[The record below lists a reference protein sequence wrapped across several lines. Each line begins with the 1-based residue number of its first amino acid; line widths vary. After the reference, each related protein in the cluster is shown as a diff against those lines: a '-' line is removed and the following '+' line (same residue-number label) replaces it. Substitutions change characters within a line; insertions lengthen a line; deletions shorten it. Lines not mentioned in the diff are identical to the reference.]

1 LLRAA
6 EAALW
11 WKSKS
16 VSEHREVARMR
27 MFRTVL
33 SQLVDSE
40 DLKALDA
47 DELRDM
53 LAKLDDQVVYGTDEV
68 VSL

>member
-1 LLRAA
+1 MKMSRTLLA
-6 EAALW
+6 
-11 WKSKS
+11 
-16 VSEHREVARMR
+16 
-27 MFRTVL
+27 
-33 SQLVDSE
+33 QLVDSE

-53 LAKLDDQVVYGTDEV
+53 LSKLDDEVVYSNDEV